1 MTVKEKRKIVGN
13 YCDTTQCCNCKLA
26 RLDTWMHL
34 INGGT
39 EKSLPCLD
47 ILDATEEEL
56 DKALELIDYKLPECE
71 GTQTPHEPTVDMVNR
86 PPHYCR
92 EGGMECI
99 DEMII
104 LFGKEAVKHFCL
116 CNAWKYR
123 YRAADKNGEEDLK
136 KSDWYIKKYKEL
148 VEG

>member
-1 MTVKEKRKIVGN
+1 MTVKEMDAVIQA
-13 YCDTTQCCNCKLA
+13 YCEAIGDDCENCCNCII
-26 RLDTWMHL
+26 RHECNMVFGNFQSDTD
-34 INGGT
+34 ICEEAY
-39 EKSLPCLD
+39 EKIVTHWKKPPL
-47 ILDATEEEL
+47 
-56 DKALELIDYKLPECE
+56 
-71 GTQTPHEPTVDMVNR
+71 GTQAPIKCDDKPTVDMVNR

-116 CNAWKYR
+116 CNSWKYR